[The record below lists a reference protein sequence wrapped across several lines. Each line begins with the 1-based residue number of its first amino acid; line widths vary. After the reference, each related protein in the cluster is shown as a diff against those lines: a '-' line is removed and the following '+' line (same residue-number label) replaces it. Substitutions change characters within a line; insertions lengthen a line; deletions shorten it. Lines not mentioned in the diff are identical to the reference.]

1 MRVFRGGEKKGRG
14 SCIKTVSTNS
24 LIAKKNSREKKL
36 DEKILNAELDVRT
49 ILKSEFLYRAY
60 LAKVKEIYLQL
71 TISIKQL
78 SKENLIDLAEK
89 IYQDLAEPSLQ
100 PFENDIKQKILEIC
114 KKYYV
119 SEDFVSQCLVLPAGE
134 AIKRFKEV
142 AILRLNSQKYKM
154 FLLELE
160 QVYK

>member
-1 MRVFRGGEKKGRG
+1 
-14 SCIKTVSTNS
+14 
-24 LIAKKNSREKKL
+24 
-36 DEKILNAELDVRT
+36 
-49 ILKSEFLYRAY
+49 LYRAY

-89 IYQDLAEPSLQ
+89 IYQDLADPSLQ